1 MHRSTLSQ
9 TTNKIIYKKL
19 QGTNQDRIM
28 KRICAA
34 VVSEYDCELPY
45 TIYEYDLSP
54 LTTDAGV
61 FDILDTVEDCLWM
74 MYQSKN
80 VHVISQMTLTA
91 LMKTYE

>member
-1 MHRSTLSQ
+1 
-9 TTNKIIYKKL
+9 
-19 QGTNQDRIM
+19 M

-34 VVSEYDCELPY
+34 FISEYDCELPY

-91 LMKTYE
+91 LMKTLPDARITFLDQIRSDGRTHGYERSR